1 MKLSATFVAGM
12 IIAAGLGACSPNPG
26 PEASTTPTAA
36 ASTMAAPAP
45 KASAAS
51 TSGPASIKASCE
63 LFNTLYQEYAA
74 VSPADTNGY
83 EDIYLK
89 SEEAKDT
96 SAEDVRGL
104 FAALSLIAIDRSSTA
119 GTSGQPEQ
127 ESKDA
132 LRDAVFANAGSCS
145 AEGVTLRL

>member
-1 MKLSATFVAGM
+1 MNRSATIVAGI
-12 IIAAGLGACSPNPG
+12 IIAAGLSACSPTPG
-26 PEASTTPTAA
+26 PEASTTPSAA
-36 ASTMAAPAP
+36 ASTTAAPEA

-74 VSPADTNGY
+74 VSPVDSNGY

-104 FAALSLIAIDRSSTA
+104 FAALSLIAIDRSGTA
-119 GTSGQPEQ
+119 GTGGQPEQ

-132 LRDAVFANAGSCS
+132 LRDAVFANAGSCT